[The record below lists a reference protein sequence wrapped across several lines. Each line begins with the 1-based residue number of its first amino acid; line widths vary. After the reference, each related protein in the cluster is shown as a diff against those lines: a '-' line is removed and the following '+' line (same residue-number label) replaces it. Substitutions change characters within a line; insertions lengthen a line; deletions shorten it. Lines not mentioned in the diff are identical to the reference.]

1 MKRKTI
7 LAVALVAISLVSWK
21 TIEKVNLVESKSYK
35 LDTAETTLTWTGKYV
50 SDGHTHN
57 GTVKVTKGDLSIG
70 ANNLATGNFVVDMK
84 TIDCTDIP
92 AEKKAYL
99 MGHLNS
105 ADFFDTEKFSEVKVS
120 VTGMNDKEIMASI
133 GVLGKEI
140 KTTIPVQV
148 SKTDKTMVAKGKFEV
163 DFASLNLNGFKAS
176 AGKPENQRTD
186 SKIAFDIN
194 LVLKN

>member
-21 TIEKVNLVESKSYK
+21 SIEEVNLVESKTFK
-35 LDTAETTLTWTGKYV
+35 LDTAATTLAWTGKYV
-50 SDGHTHN
+50 SDGHTHT
-57 GTVKVTKGDLSIG
+57 GTVKVTKGDLSVG

-133 GVLGKEI
+133 NVLGKEI

-148 SKTDKTMVAKGKFEV
+148 SKTDKSMVAKGKFEV
-163 DFASLNLNGFKAS
+163 DFASLNLNGFKPS

-186 SKIAFDIN
+186 SKIAFDLN